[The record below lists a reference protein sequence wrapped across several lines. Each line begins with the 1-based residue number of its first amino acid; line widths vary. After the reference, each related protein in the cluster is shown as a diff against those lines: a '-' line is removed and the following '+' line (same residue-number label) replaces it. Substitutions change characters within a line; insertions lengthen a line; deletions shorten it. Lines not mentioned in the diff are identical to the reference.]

1 MTPTSSQVRMRWQRL
16 SVSWGR
22 LGHCTCTSLAGSNST
37 STGFVDVEEAAA
49 TSAVVPA
56 KLSVLAFDA
65 MVLLLRLHAQVS
77 DDRSI
82 LMMFVTATLGL
93 ECQL

>member
-1 MTPTSSQVRMRWQRL
+1 MTPASSQVRMRWQPL

-65 MVLLLRLHAQVS
+65 MVRCCCSCGVG
-77 DDRSI
+77 RSI
-82 LMMFVTATLGL
+82 DFGDVCHSYFGP
-93 ECQL
+93 